1 MPVKKALFI
10 NLIFVIMA
18 KSVLQKPLSIAHPDR
33 NAFDVGYTNKFTSS
47 LGMLLPCYVRECNPN
62 EHYRINPR
70 MLCRS
75 MPMNSAAFIQC
86 TQNVEFYFVPYRLL
100 WSSFPQWFVGTK
112 FDVSSSKVNEDR
124 ANFPTFDLGTIF
136 QAIYGNSVASQ
147 WSDVLGYSLTKGALR
162 LLDLLGYG
170 DLSHFN
176 DITNVNIENI
186 KVSPF
191 RLLAYQKVCSDFYRV
206 ANYES
211 ARIKSYNYDSQT
223 PLAGNVQNF
232 VSTYLQLRYRPWKKD
247 RFTISSTSFQGNDYM
262 SNFLS
267 SPVFP
272 GTIRDSNANP
282 DSDIKDYNFQ
292 GYLSLNTSLNS
303 AGITVANLRSAF
315 ALDKLYRLSAQAGDG
330 DYKSQIKARFGFD
343 PYAPQYKC
351 QFVGAASAPV
361 KIDQVTTTAD
371 TLSAN
376 GDNGTPA
383 GRIYGN
389 AYAQESKD
397 VFEYD
402 VKEHGILLGI
412 SSFVPDVDYSSYGI
426 NPFNTKIHREDYF
439 QPEFDN
445 LGKQPMSSIVFAPW
459 KKVDVSSGGVT
470 NHKLQLVNSVL
481 GWYPRYIEYKTC
493 VDEVHGQLN
502 GWLNRSFDRAPS
514 LSLWTAPRFNSSDSK
529 KVDNWRDNGLS
540 LDFFYIDPNIYDS
553 IFVNQ
558 YRGDQSEDQ
567 FICEVTNNV
576 QAILPMSV
584 SGEPLI

>member
-1 MPVKKALFI
+1 
-10 NLIFVIMA
+10 MA

-112 FDVSSSKVNEDR
+112 YDVTSLKSNEEK
-124 ANFPTFDLGTIF
+124 ATFPTFNLGSIY
-136 QAIYGNSVASQ
+136 QAIIGDNIADTY
-147 WSDVLGYSLTKGALR
+147 SDVLGYSLTKGALR

-176 DITNVNIENI
+176 DITNVNIDNVQ
-186 KVSPF
+186 VSPF
-191 RLLAYQKVCSDFYRV
+191 RLLAYQKVCSDYYRV

-211 ARIKSYNYDSQT
+211 SRIKSYNVDNL
-223 PLAGNVQNF
+223 LAWGGQSSVFQSFVGN
-232 VSTYLQLRYRPWKKD
+232 YLQLRYRPWKKD
-247 RFTISSTSFQGNDYM
+247 LYTISSTSFQGSDYM
-262 SNFLS
+262 SNQIS
-267 SPVFP
+267 SPQFP
-272 GTIRDSNANP
+272 YGDTDKFHEVMPVSSSYGGNYMGLMNQT
-282 DSDIKDYNFQ
+282 S
-292 GYLSLNTSLNS
+292 SNTSGQFTMS
-303 AGITVANLRSAF
+303 VANLRSAF

-343 PYAPQYKC
+343 PYAPQYKSE
-351 QFVGAASAPV
+351 FVGAASAPV

-371 TLSAN
+371 TLSSS

-389 AYAQESKD
+389 AYAQEASG

-402 VKEHGILLGI
+402 VKEHGILIGI

-426 NPFNTKIHREDYF
+426 NPFNTKINREDYF

-445 LGKQPMSSIVFAPW
+445 LGKQPLTSLCFNPW
-459 KKVDVSSGGVT
+459 KKVSVPGTGTVGT
-470 NHKLQLVNSVL
+470 KLQLVNQVL
-481 GWYPRYIEYKTC
+481 GWFPRYIEYKTS

-529 KVDNWRDNGLS
+529 KFDNWRDNGLS
-540 LDFFYIDPNIYDS
+540 LDFFYIDPNLYDS

-576 QAILPMSV
+576 QAILPMSF

>member
-1 MPVKKALFI
+1 
-10 NLIFVIMA
+10 MA

-33 NAFDVGYTNKFTSS
+33 NAFDVSYTNKFTSS

-112 FDVSSSKVNEDR
+112 YDVSTLKSNEEK
-124 ANFPTFDLGTIF
+124 ANFPVFNLGSIYQGIIGDTI
-136 QAIYGNSVASQ
+136 ANTYT
-147 WSDVLGYSLTKGALR
+147 DVLGYSLTKGSLR

-170 DLSHFN
+170 DLSHFD
-176 DITNVNIENI
+176 DITNLNIDNV

-191 RLLAYQKVCSDFYRV
+191 RLLAYQKVCSDYYRV

-211 ARIKSYNYDSQT
+211 SRIKSYNIDN
-223 PLAGNVQNF
+223 PLSWGGQSSVFEPF
-232 VSTYLQLRYRPWKKD
+232 VSNYLQLRYRPWKKD
-247 RFTISSTSFQGNDYM
+247 LYTISSTSFQGTDYM
-262 SNFLS
+262 SNSLN

-272 GTIRDSNANP
+272 DTIREANANP
-282 DSDIKDYNFQ
+282 DSDSKGHNFQ
-292 GYLSLNTSLNS
+292 GYLSVNTSLNN

-351 QFVGAASAPV
+351 EFVGAASAPV

-371 TLSAN
+371 TLSTN

-402 VKEHGILLGI
+402 VKEHGILIGI

-426 NPFNTKIHREDYF
+426 NPFNIKINREDYF

-445 LGKQPMSSIVFAPW
+445 LGKQPLSSLCFNPW
-459 KKVDVSSGGVT
+459 KKVDVPAGGVT

-481 GWYPRYIEYKTC
+481 GWYPRYVEYKTC
-493 VDEVHGQLN
+493 VDQVHGQLN
-502 GWLNRSFDRAPS
+502 GWLNRSSDRSPS

-529 KVDNWRDNGLS
+529 KFDNWRDNGLS
-540 LDFFYIDPNIYDS
+540 LDFFYIDPNLYDS

-576 QAILPMSV
+576 QAVLPMSV